1 MILDIPKRNPE
12 KLSLDDL
19 IVKSERRDSYWG
31 KSFDKCF
38 VNLSLFGY
46 VKKTF
51 ENFILLQAVS
61 SLVGVSQT
69 SRNTVI
75 RGNVSRIIDSIVFRF
90 SPLPYFK
97 S

>member
-1 MILDIPKRNPE
+1 M
-12 KLSLDDL
+12 
-19 IVKSERRDSYWG
+19 
-31 KSFDKCF
+31 FCQF
-38 VNLSLFGY
+38 VTFWLCE
-46 VKKTF
+46 KKTF

-90 SPLPYFK
+90 SPLPYFT
-97 S
+97 